1 MEKKKDYIPGTPPG
15 SQGPKFE
22 NFDTAYEVDQIQKM
36 ATESDRANLAD
47 INKQIAAADKE
58 LARLAGRVAPAQGRS
73 AQSVAKSANYESK
86 VIDTKRFLESEKEAI
101 TKILEEKKANLPQ
114 SYSSAVEEKNIA
126 KKTIQGPPEIIKAT
140 DVKPPKYTAIVDPK
154 GAAIMGTEP
163 APAKELP
170 KTKATPVGKIY
181 IKDGVMQY
189 PEMKIGTTTDAKGNR
204 VPIKGTGPAREYVAE
219 RMPMSDKEVIQK
231 YEKMG
236 ADYQAK
242 LAQEAVTHEKLEF
255 DFEKGETRI
264 VGHDDFIRVEGQ
276 EMYARTSGRKN
287 QVVVPAAKANEAI
300 ERRVN
305 LTKPN
310 TPQITS
316 NMKWEDVQRE
326 KAQRAK
332 ASSQQKF
339 IGDKSGIVP
348 NENARTY
355 GVSDEAKRNMDF
367 KISSA
372 AKAAAASK
380 VAKAMKNLG
389 GKTNVLNIPILT
401 KGSADKIFKD
411 FFGKQDYSS

>member
-1 MEKKKDYIPGTPPG
+1 MAKKDKYIPGTPPG

-36 ATESDRANLAD
+36 ATESDKAALVD
-47 INKQIAAADKE
+47 IDKQLAAADKE
-58 LARLAGRVAPAQGRS
+58 LRRIKSRVAPAQGS
-73 AQSVAKSANYESK
+73 TQTGVAKAAQYESK
-86 VIDTKRFLESEKEAI
+86 VIETRRFLESEREAI

-114 SYSSAVEEKNIA
+114 SYSSAAEEKNVI
-126 KKTIQGPPEIIKAT
+126 KKTIQGPPQIFTAT
-140 DVKPPKYTAIVDPK
+140 NVEPPKYTAIVDPK

-170 KTKATPVGKIY
+170 NPKATPVEKIY
-181 IKDGVMQY
+181 IKDKVMQY
-189 PEMKIGTTTDAKGNR
+189 PEMNIGITTDSKGNR
-204 VPIKGTGPAREYVAE
+204 VPMKGTGPAREYVSE

-242 LAQEAVTHEKLEF
+242 LAQEAITHEKLEF
-255 DFEKGETRI
+255 DFEKGEARL
-264 VGHDDFIRVEGQ
+264 VGNDDFIRVEGQ
-276 EMYARTSGRKN
+276 EMFARTSGRKN
-287 QVVVPAAKANEAI
+287 QVVVPAVKANEAI
-300 ERRVN
+300 DRRNNVKKDVN
-305 LTKPN
+305 TAM
-310 TPQITS
+310 T
-316 NMKWEDVQRE
+316 WEDVQRE

-332 ASSQQKF
+332 SPSQQKF

-380 VAKAMKNLG
+380 VAQALKKSKGLG
-389 GKTNVLNIPILT
+389 MLNVPIMT

>member
-1 MEKKKDYIPGTPPG
+1 MAKEKDYIPGSPPG
-15 SQGPKFE
+15 SQGPTFE
-22 NFDTAYEVDQIQKM
+22 NFDAAYELDQRQKL
-36 ATESDRANLAD
+36 ATESDRANLVD
-47 INKQIAAADKE
+47 INRQIAATDKE
-58 LARLAGRVAPAQGRS
+58 LARLAGRVVPAQGRS

-101 TKILEEKKANLPQ
+101 TKILEEKKEMLPQ

-126 KKTIQGPPEIIKAT
+126 RKTIQGPPVINKVP

-163 APAKELP
+163 APPKELP
-170 KTKATPVGKIY
+170 NPKATPVGKIY
-181 IKDGVMQY
+181 IKDKVMQY
-189 PEMKIGTTTDAKGNR
+189 PEMNIGITTDAKGNR

-242 LAQEAVTHEKLEF
+242 LAEEAITHEKLEF
-255 DFEKGETRI
+255 DFEKGEARI
-264 VGHDDFIRVEGQ
+264 VGNDNFIRVEGQ
-276 EMYARTSGRKN
+276 EMFARTSGRKN
-287 QVVVPAAKANEAI
+287 QVVVPSTKANEAI
-300 ERRVN
+300 DRRFN
-305 LTKPN
+305 T

-316 NMKWEDVQRE
+316 SQRWEDVQRE

-332 ASSQQKF
+332 APSTQKF

-380 VAKAMKNLG
+380 IAQAAKKLG
-389 GKTNVLNIPILT
+389 GKTNMLNIPIMT